1 MYISIILYIY
11 ISIIIIYYYH
21 YYIIISS
28 IILLLLLLL
37 LLVLLLLYNYY
48 KFFIVFLYKVLW
60 ATHSI
65 RVIQGL
71 YHVIYFVSVD
81 HTCHTYGQACPRAL
95 IWAFSLLAIADYR
108 TLDTAQTVY
117 DCVHTHLEKKMCK
130 ANVWSTLGVLVTV
143 QSDCRGWKAKPWSRC
158 QKSSWNNLDARSLTL
173 KNSFHCYVSFQLQRE
188 NSSFVKMDESQSYIV
203 HICATSLRDT
213 EDLAWTYCA
222 SRRVVMVLG
231 VFDRLDTV
239 VMQTG
244 TSIKNH

>member
-1 MYISIILYIY
+1 MAISL
-11 ISIIIIYYYH
+11 
-21 YYIIISS
+21 
-28 IILLLLLLL
+28 
-37 LLVLLLLYNYY
+37 
-48 KFFIVFLYKVLW
+48 
-60 ATHSI
+60 
-65 RVIQGL
+65 G
-71 YHVIYFVSVD
+71 
-81 HTCHTYGQACPRAL
+81 
-95 IWAFSLLAIADYR
+95 
-108 TLDTAQTVY
+108 VY
-117 DCVHTHLEKKMCK
+117 PIFRQTHLEKNMCK

-173 KNSFHCYVSFQLQRE
+173 KNSFIAMRRSNFRE
-188 NSSFVKMDESQSYIV
+188 KTHPSSRWMNPNHILYIIV

-244 TSIKNH
+244 TSIHTI

>member
-1 MYISIILYIY
+1 MSYTFY
-11 ISIIIIYYYH
+11 
-21 YYIIISS
+21 
-28 IILLLLLLL
+28 
-37 LLVLLLLYNYY
+37 
-48 KFFIVFLYKVLW
+48 
-60 ATHSI
+60 
-65 RVIQGL
+65 
-71 YHVIYFVSVD
+71 
-81 HTCHTYGQACPRAL
+81 TCHTGIVSCHIFCLCRSHMSHVRPGLPEGAHL
-95 IWAFSLLAIADYR
+95 SLQPPSHCRLSYVRHR
-108 TLDTAQTVY
+108 T
-117 DCVHTHLEKKMCK
+117 DCVWLCTHTFGKK
-130 ANVWSTLGVLVTV
+130 NVWSTLGVLVTV

>member
-1 MYISIILYIY
+1 M
-11 ISIIIIYYYH
+11 
-21 YYIIISS
+21 
-28 IILLLLLLL
+28 LLL
-37 LLVLLLLYNYY
+37 LLVVLLVLLLLLYNYY
-48 KFFIVFLYKVLW
+48 KLFIVFLYKVLW

-117 DCVHTHLEKKMCK
+117 DCVHTHIWKKKMCK

-173 KNSFHCYVSFQLQRE
+173 KNSFIAMHRSNFREKTHPSSRWMNPNHILYTFVQRLFATQKIWHE
-188 NSSFVKMDESQSYIV
+188 
-203 HICATSLRDT
+203 HIAPPAELSWC
-213 EDLAWTYCA
+213 
-222 SRRVVMVLG
+222 
-231 VFDRLDTV
+231 
-239 VMQTG
+239 
-244 TSIKNH
+244 

>member
-37 LLVLLLLYNYY
+37 LVLLLYNYY

-117 DCVHTHLEKKMCK
+117 DCVHTHLEKK
-130 ANVWSTLGVLVTV
+130 NVQGQRVEYFGSTC
-143 QSDCRGWKAKPWSRC
+143 D
-158 QKSSWNNLDARSLTL
+158 SSVR
-173 KNSFHCYVSFQLQRE
+173 LQR
-188 NSSFVKMDESQSYIV
+188 VESQALIEMSKV
-203 HICATSLRDT
+203 KL
-213 EDLAWTYCA
+213 E
-222 SRRVVMVLG
+222 
-231 VFDRLDTV
+231 
-239 VMQTG
+239 
-244 TSIKNH
+244 